1 MKTQKNNEIVITD
14 NIPFTFPSI
23 DTPKGDMLI
32 IGNFNGICGEFGESG
47 DFFDGKFINDNA
59 FIIAG
64 AIKSGHRLVI
74 AASKETIAYF
84 NRVMEGLM
92 SFEFFDENHPRQQRK
107 IIRRRV
113 RVIDTTDIY
122 NTINTVDG
130 DVTNSIHLV
139 MLNEIYKRIGNMKF
153 DIVIQNPPYKKDLH
167 LDFFH
172 KGLDYLTDT
181 GKMIIIEPATWLIN
195 VRKNGKANK
204 YNAIKDRINGHVE
217 SIVIENFNKEFNTSM
232 YMPFA
237 ITTIDMS
244 KIFNTIDF
252 TCCGEHKV
260 VYSIFD
266 CNLVGK
272 YGTIWSILNKVKAF
286 GDMMSAHI
294 TKEDKGREYWYTK
307 FADTISLG
315 GCAATTSSVGI
326 SYESG
331 KSLWCEMCGGN
342 YNTQYSVTAYH
353 RTLND
358 IQNTPLFALNTAKQL
373 TDKIADNIYGTRE
386 ELENWKHF
394 IFNNKLALFINIVLT
409 IDLHNNSKVFLPWLV
424 DKQYTDDEINKL
436 FGFTDEEIKLI
447 NTTIRKYER
456 NSPWYKR
463 YMCGKDSVSDEE
475 VNNFIAEITE

>member
-14 NIPFTFPSI
+14 NIPFTFPTI
-23 DTPKGDMLI
+23 DAPKGDILI
-32 IGNFNGICGEFGESG
+32 MGNFNGICGKFGESG
-47 DFFDGKFINDNA
+47 DFFDSSFFNENGMT
-59 FIIAG
+59 IIG

-92 SFEFFDENHPRQQRK
+92 AFDFFDEDNPRQQRK

-122 NTINTVDG
+122 NDINTVEG
-130 DVTNSIHLV
+130 GTTNNIHLAV
-139 MLNEIYKRIGNMKF
+139 LNEIYKRIENMKF
-153 DIVIQNPPYKKDLH
+153 DIVIQNPPYNKDMH
-167 LDFFH
+167 LDFFE
-172 KGLDYLTDT
+172 KGLEHLTDT

-195 VRKNGKANK
+195 VRQNGKAKKK
-204 YNAIKDRINGHVE
+204 YNAIKEKIGGHIE
-217 SIVIENFNKEFNTSM
+217 SIVIENYNKEFNTCLDV
-232 YMPFA
+232 PFA

-244 KIFNTIDF
+244 KTFDTIDY

-260 VYSIFD
+260 VKSVYD
-266 CNLVGK
+266 CNLVGS
-272 YGTIWSILNKVKAF
+272 YNTIWSIFNKILSLKTV
-286 GDMMSAHI
+286 MSEHI
-294 TKEDKGREYWYTK
+294 VESKKSQTKENKGFYFLGFTDGFLNALGTNSRDMLFTAPNDRVRSFHTLGEFASQYIECSYKGNIEYNIVPT
-307 FADTISLG
+307 
-315 GCAATTSSVGI
+315 
-326 SYESG
+326 G
-331 KSLWCEMCGGN
+331 KKGN
-342 YNTQYSVTAYH
+342 KMYC
-353 RTLND
+353 
-358 IQNTPLFALNTAKQL
+358 
-373 TDKIADNIYGTRE
+373 IYGTQT

-394 IFNNKLALFINIVLT
+394 IFNNKLPLFLNIVLT
-409 IDLHNNSKVFLPWLV
+409 IDQHNNSKDFLPWLV

-456 NSPWYKR
+456 NSPWFKR